1 MTAYSCLGSLL
12 INLKPIEDSDKHHG
26 PSQKT
31 KSDIENKKFEK
42 SFDDETL
49 LNFNN

>member
-1 MTAYSCLGSLL
+1 MTAYSGLGSLL
-12 INLKPIEDSDKHHG
+12 INLKPIDDSAK
-26 PSQKT
+26 KT
-31 KSDIENKKFEK
+31 KTDLENKKFEK